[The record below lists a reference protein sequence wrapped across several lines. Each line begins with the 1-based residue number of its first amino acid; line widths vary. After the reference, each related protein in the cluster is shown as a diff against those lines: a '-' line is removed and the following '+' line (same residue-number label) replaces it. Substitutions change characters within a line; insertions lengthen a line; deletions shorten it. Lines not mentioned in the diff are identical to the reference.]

1 MNDKLLAIGTIV
13 KLKRLEAFRMMI
25 LGYYP
30 IDEDTQQMYEYLA
43 VIYPQGILN
52 DESLFLIHSSDI
64 EEIIFQGY
72 SDEESELLREI
83 IPATL
88 QQIALEEDV

>member
-13 KLKRLEAFRMMI
+13 KLKRLEVVYMMI

-30 IDEDTQQMYEYLA
+30 IDEDIQQMYEYLA

-52 DESLFLIHSSDI
+52 DQSLFLIHSSDI
-64 EEIIFQGY
+64 EEIIFYGY

-83 IPATL
+83 IPETL
-88 QQIALEEDV
+88 QQIALEEDI